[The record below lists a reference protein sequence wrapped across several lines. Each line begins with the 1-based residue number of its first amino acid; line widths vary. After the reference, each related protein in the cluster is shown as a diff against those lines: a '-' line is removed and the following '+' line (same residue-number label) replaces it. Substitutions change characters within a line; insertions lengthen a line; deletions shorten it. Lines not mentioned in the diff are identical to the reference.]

1 MIDHFS
7 PRARPANF
15 EEHQIV
21 HCASEDEW
29 RWVAVAF
36 QGERRARLRRTGP
49 NALRPVPGQVEPVAL
64 NDPHRDRAP
73 HRTSYVCGSFLIDR
87 FWLSVLNAARQHQ
100 GKASL
105 AAGDAWRAT
114 VPPGSSSEVLPAVQ
128 RVRAAPGELRKTAC
142 YDSHMMNSR
151 TVVESLSSSDL
162 LSATRELVHKS
173 RGVEAELLVH
183 LGEIDERRL
192 YLDRAFSSMFAFC
205 VGELGFS
212 EDAAYSR
219 IHLARAARRLPVIL
233 EAVRS
238 GQVHLTGLRL
248 L

>member
-1 MIDHFS
+1 MTLSSSPWWCAPVFALGWMVTVPAHSFRAPRGRDRSPRRATCRASGPCSGPARRNGRCGPRAPASRSWPQGTAKTRPTTPTDSTVIQSLQLALGLMIDHFS

-105 AAGDAWRAT
+105 AAGDARRAT
-114 VPPGSSSEVLPAVQ
+114 VPPGPSSEVCLPYS
-128 RVRAAPGELRKTAC
+128 AC
-142 YDSHMMNSR
+142 
-151 TVVESLSSSDL
+151 
-162 LSATRELVHKS
+162 
-173 RGVEAELLVH
+173 
-183 LGEIDERRL
+183 
-192 YLDRAFSSMFAFC
+192 
-205 VGELGFS
+205 
-212 EDAAYSR
+212 
-219 IHLARAARRLPVIL
+219 ARRP
-233 EAVRS
+233 ESSEKQHA
-238 GQVHLTGLRL
+238 TTAT
-248 L
+248 

>member
-114 VPPGSSSEVLPAVQ
+114 VPPGSSSEVRLPYSACA
-128 RVRAAPGELRKTAC
+128 RRPRARQAPSEETDAPSSRHIPDAIKREVYERDGGRCTFTDERGRRCAETGALQFDHQDGFARTHLHRADRIRLLLGRPRLRR
-142 YDSHMMNSR
+142 SR
-151 TVVESLSSSDL
+151 TRAPAAATSNRTCGFPAYGFPRSS
-162 LSATRELVHKS
+162 RCE
-173 RGVEAELLVH
+173 
-183 LGEIDERRL
+183 
-192 YLDRAFSSMFAFC
+192 
-205 VGELGFS
+205 
-212 EDAAYSR
+212 
-219 IHLARAARRLPVIL
+219 
-233 EAVRS
+233 
-238 GQVHLTGLRL
+238 
-248 L
+248 